1 MLKGFSMRF
10 VRDRRMIRFGRRWNT
25 THVASEVPAAHH
37 HADENGMTALHWEAK
52 KDCPDVVKSLV
63 DAGADIEARDSL
75 GSSPLL
81 VACENGNIAKVKM
94 LVEAGASV
102 RDTGNKK
109 ETCLTLAAEN
119 GHTETVRYL
128 VGLPEV
134 DVEHEVENVT
144 ALNRAVTEGHSDVVQ
159 VLIDAGARIEAK
171 YRLGWTPMLAACYKG
186 NLIIVKMLV
195 EAGASVHSTDYT
207 KETCLTLAAGYGHT
221 ETVRYLVGL
230 PEVEVNEKA
239 RNKHTALHSAV
250 SRGHPDVVQLLID
263 AGADIEARNNFG
275 HSPLLVASSKG
286 KLSIVKLLVKAGAE
300 LCATDYRDT
309 CLTLA
314 AGYGHTET
322 VRYLAGLQDLDVN
335 HAEHGDFTALHN
347 AVYGVHWHYSGVPEG
362 YPDVVQVLID
372 AGADIE
378 AKDDMGRSP
387 LLHACC
393 KGNLGIVK
401 MLVEGGASVRATDN
415 ESETCLTLAAHHGH
429 TETVR
434 YLAGLPEVD
443 INHKVMNK
451 HTALHRALLTRHSGV
466 VQVLIDAGADIEAT
480 NHMGRSPLLVA
491 TEGVNAVYLKMLVE
505 AGASVRA
512 TDNKRESCLTLA
524 AHHGNNENVRY
535 LVSLKDVDVNHTAHE
550 NNTALHNAVHRGE
563 TYAVHY
569 LIDAGVDIEAKDRMG
584 RSPLHLACKKG
595 DLQVVEM
602 LVEKAGAEVH
612 AADNEGNTCLT
623 IAEKNGH
630 TKTVRYLKNLPQV
643 DVKQTDRL
651 GNTALRQRRSESTA
665 GNDEECYGPAEGDVG
680 GTEGGGTTQR

>member
-10 VRDRRMIRFGRRWNT
+10 VRDRRMIRFGQRWNT

-52 KDCPDVVKSLV
+52 KDCLDVVKSLV
-63 DAGADIEARDSL
+63 DAGADIEAKDGMGR
-75 GSSPLL
+75 SPLL
-81 VACENGNIAKVKM
+81 VACENGNIAMVKM

-102 RDTGNKK
+102 RATDYKK

-144 ALNRAVTEGHSDVVQ
+144 ALNLAVTEGHSDVVQ

-171 YRLGWTPMLAACYKG
+171 YRLGWTPLFYACYKG

-195 EAGASVHSTDYT
+195 KAGASVHSTDYK

-250 SRGHPDVVQLLID
+250 SGGHPDVVQMFI
-263 AGADIEARNNFG
+263 AVGADIEARNKFG
-275 HSPLLVASSKG
+275 RSPLLVASSKG

-322 VRYLAGLQDLDVN
+322 VRYLASLKDLDVN

-347 AVYGVHWHYSGVPEG
+347 AVYGVHWHRIGVPEG

-393 KGNLGIVK
+393 KGNLSIVK
-401 MLVEGGASVRATDN
+401 MLVEGGASVRATDY

-466 VQVLIDAGADIEAT
+466 VQVLIDAGADIEAKDEE
-480 NHMGRSPLLVA
+480 GGSPLFVA
-491 TEGVNAVYLKMLVE
+491 SKKGNIVMVHMLV
-505 AGASVRA
+505 
-512 TDNKRESCLTLA
+512 
-524 AHHGNNENVRY
+524 
-535 LVSLKDVDVNHTAHE
+535 
-550 NNTALHNAVHRGE
+550 
-563 TYAVHY
+563 
-569 LIDAGVDIEAKDRMG
+569 
-584 RSPLHLACKKG
+584 
-595 DLQVVEM
+595 
-602 LVEKAGAEVH
+602 KAGAEVH
-612 AADNEGNTCLT
+612 ATDNEGNTCLT
-623 IAEKNGH
+623 IAQSEGH
-630 TKTVRYLKNLPQV
+630 TETVRYLVGLLELE
-643 DVKQTDRL
+643 VKQTDRL
-651 GNTALRQRRSESTA
+651 GNTALEAIRVEVKSLQEMMKSVMDQQKEMLEAQKGVAQRK
-665 GNDEECYGPAEGDVG
+665 DEGKGL
-680 GTEGGGTTQR
+680 